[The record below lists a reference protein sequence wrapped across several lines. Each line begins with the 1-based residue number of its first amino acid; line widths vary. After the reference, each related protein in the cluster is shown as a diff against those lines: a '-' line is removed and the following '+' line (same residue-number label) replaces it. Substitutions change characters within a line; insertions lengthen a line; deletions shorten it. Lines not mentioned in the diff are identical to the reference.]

1 VWRYDCNPP
10 QYRMKDGKPIKYA
23 THDGPS
29 EVIATPVF
37 YKNRVYTA
45 IGQDPEHG
53 EGLGNFVCIDASKS
67 GDITKTGTVW
77 SYNKIARALSTAAI
91 ADGLVYVGDFSGFVH
106 CLDAETGKPYWV
118 ADTKSHIWGSTLV
131 ADGKVHVGTEDGDF
145 LILQAGKTM
154 KEVRRIDMRSPV
166 YASPV
171 VANGTL
177 YVATPTH
184 LYAIGK

>member
-1 VWRYDCNPP
+1 PL
-10 QYRMKDGKPIKYA
+10 KYA
-23 THDGPS
+23 TYDGPS

-37 YKNRVYTA
+37 YNNRVYVP

-53 EGLGNFVCIDASKS
+53 EGLGHFVCIDATKS

-77 SYNKIARALSTAAI
+77 EYNDIHRSLSTPAI
-91 ADGLVYVGDFSGFVH
+91 ADGLLFVADFSGFVY
-106 CLDAETGKPYWV
+106 CLDAETGKLYWKY
-118 ADTKSHIWGSTLV
+118 DTKSHIWGSTLV
-131 ADGKVHVGTEDGDF
+131 ADGKVYFGTEDGDF
-145 LILQAGKTM
+145 IILAAGKEL
-154 KEVRRIDMRSPV
+154 KELRKIDMRSPV

-184 LYAIGK
+184 LYAIGETK